1 MSSPQ
6 NRGTDCLSL
15 NNLTHLSR
23 MSRAVQKKVE
33 KNAEELHDILAHS
46 LNCLQRIRHR
56 VVHVKDLVQTQKKVA
71 DGRQIC
77 SLSALPLGKCDLFPF
92 LPLLIIKRLSA
103 PRFMNTA
110 IMDNGNI
117 VPLAL
122 FKVEFKSAI
131 IPIGVIHH
139 EEGAELVFLGQSEE
153 IVLNNRTN
161 CIDYPMLY
169 S

>member
-1 MSSPQ
+1 MRS
-6 NRGTDCLSL
+6 
-15 NNLTHLSR
+15 
-23 MSRAVQKKVE
+23 VFF
-33 KNAEELHDILAHS
+33 
-46 LNCLQRIRHR
+46 
-56 VVHVKDLVQTQKKVA
+56 
-71 DGRQIC
+71 
-77 SLSALPLGKCDLFPF
+77 SALFAGQRDLFPF
-92 LPLLIIKRLSA
+92 FPFLEVKRFPA
-103 PRFMNTA
+103 PRLMCAA
-110 IMDNGNI
+110 IMDENDV

>member
-1 MSSPQ
+1 M
-6 NRGTDCLSL
+6 
-15 NNLTHLSR
+15 
-23 MSRAVQKKVE
+23 
-33 KNAEELHDILAHS
+33 KN
-46 LNCLQRIRHR
+46 
-56 VVHVKDLVQTQKKVA
+56 K
-71 DGRQIC
+71 
-77 SLSALPLGKCDLFPF
+77 F
-92 LPLLIIKRLSA
+92 LLIAALVLGSFSMANAQGYVPGFGGKHNCVKTDFNCGWFLNEFSNIDGSGKRGMFGVGGSITYEHVFK
-103 PRFMNTA
+103 PGIGVGVSA

>member
-1 MSSPQ
+1 M
-6 NRGTDCLSL
+6 
-15 NNLTHLSR
+15 
-23 MSRAVQKKVE
+23 
-33 KNAEELHDILAHS
+33 NA
-46 LNCLQRIRHR
+46 
-56 VVHVKDLVQTQKKVA
+56 
-71 DGRQIC
+71 
-77 SLSALPLGKCDLFPF
+77 
-92 LPLLIIKRLSA
+92 
-103 PRFMNTA
+103 A
-110 IMDNGNI
+110 IMDNDNI

-122 FKVEFKSAI
+122 LFEVKLKSAI